1 MPDKEKMPVIVVG
14 GLVGVVLLAV
24 LITTI
29 VMMRKINKV
38 TQPKEKPQIFE
49 GVGPQHP
56 LGEFIVNLSDAGHYV
71 KTELTLELN
80 APGNKFEGGMEKEG
94 EKTDAK
100 EGEESKVSKEA
111 KGRLEQEIKA
121 REPQIRQSVIY
132 LLSSFKSQQLI
143 GPDGIRR
150 AQKLLLRGMK
160 YVLAGGE
167 LKVEMDGN
175 GFPKIREEE
184 NVKDR
189 IEKDGVKVKDVYV
202 TVFQVE

>member
-38 TQPKEKPQIFE
+38 TQPQDRPHITE
-49 GVGPQHP
+49 GVGPPYP

-80 APGNKFEGGMEKEG
+80 APGKKFEGGVEKKG
-94 EKTDAK
+94 EETDAK

-121 REPQIRQSVIY
+121 REPQIRETVIY
-132 LLSSFKSQQLI
+132 LLSSFKSTQII
-143 GPDGIRR
+143 GKNGIPRVK
-150 AQKLLLRGMK
+150 KLLMRGIQ

-167 LKVEMDGN
+167 INLEADENGLPKV
-175 GFPKIREEE
+175 REEE
-184 NVKDR
+184 KIVDR
-189 IEKDGVKVKDVYV
+189 MEKEGVKIKDVYV
-202 TVFQVE
+202 TVLQVE